1 MGHYPRVGSGLSRAR
16 GGHVPALAPELLY
29 NSILT
34 SPRLI
39 VVPVADC
46 GSQRLTVNVCVGA
59 PSSGIKWLI
68 PKGAARCRTRA
79 DPHRPN
85 SRRVEHPRR
94 APFDSS

>member
-1 MGHYPRVGSGLSRAR
+1 MGHYPRVSSGLSRAR

-39 VVPVADC
+39 VVPVADS
-46 GSQRLTVNVCVGA
+46 GSQKVTVNLCVGA
-59 PSSGIKWLI
+59 PSSVMKRLI
-68 PKGAARCRTRA
+68 PNGAARCRTRA

-85 SRRVEHPRR
+85 SRRVVECAPR
-94 APFDSS
+94 AGQD